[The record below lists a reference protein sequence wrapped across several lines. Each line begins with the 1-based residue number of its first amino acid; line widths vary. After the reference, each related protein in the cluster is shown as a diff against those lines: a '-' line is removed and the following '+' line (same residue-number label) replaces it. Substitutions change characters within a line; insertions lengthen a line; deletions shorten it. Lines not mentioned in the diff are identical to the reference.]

1 MKALTALALS
11 VMAASVMAQS
21 TAAEKDPALM
31 PGVKAPALKVHSWIK
46 GSPVKDFKKGEI
58 HVVEFWATWC
68 GPCIDSIPHVTGL
81 AKKYKDKIKVTG
93 VSVWERPWDQA
104 EPKVKEFV
112 TKMGPKMDYNVAFD
126 TKEGAMANTWMQAAE
141 QNGIPAAFIV
151 KDGIVQWVGHPMSM
165 DEPLDQVVNGKF
177 DLNAS
182 KAQFMKEINESRAQ
196 ARLYKELQDLEGKYA
211 SDKAGVLARLDQ
223 LAKEEPRMATDCLS
237 LKLRLIAGD
246 EPEKAKAEIDSLIEK
261 GEASMMTVGMFAIQA
276 VRQEKTKP
284 VALYA
289 AGKVAERASTW
300 MPAYYAASAYASAKM
315 KPEAKAA
322 YEKALGF
329 AEKLTD
335 EQEKKGICDFLKQQ
349 IQANS

>member
-1 MKALTALALS
+1 MKALTALALAM
-11 VMAASVMAQS
+11 MAASVMAQS
-21 TAAEKDPALM
+21 AAADKDPALM

-46 GSPVKDFKKGEI
+46 GTPVKEFKKGEI

-81 AKKYKDKIKVTG
+81 AKKYKNKIKVTG

-112 TKMGPKMDYNVAFD
+112 AKMGAKMDYTVAFD
-126 TKEGAMANTWMQAAE
+126 TKEGTMANTWMQAAE

-151 KDGIVQWVGHPMSM
+151 KDGVVQWVGHPMAM
-165 DEPLDQVVNGKF
+165 DEPLDQVVSGKF
-177 DLNAS
+177 DL
-182 KAQFMKEINESRAQ
+182 KAAKEQFMKEINESRARDK
-196 ARLYKELQDLEGKYA
+196 AFRELQELEGKYA
-211 SDKAGVLARLDQ
+211 NDKAGTLARLDEI
-223 LAKEEPRMATDCLS
+223 AKDPQMAGNALS

-246 EPEKAKAEIDSLIEK
+246 DPDKAKAEIDALIAK
-261 GEASMMTVGMFAIQA
+261 GEESASVAGMFAVQA

-289 AGKVAERASTW
+289 AGKLVESAASW
-300 MPAYYAASAYASAKM
+300 MPAYYAASAYSAAKM

-322 YEKALGF
+322 FEKALGF
-329 AEKLTD
+329 AEKLTN
-335 EQEKKGICDFLKQQ
+335 EEEKKSICDFLKEQ
-349 IQANS
+349 IKANS